1 MKKLQSLTI
10 LLFIILLTIGCKKN
24 DLKSVT
30 PEKELEKKLQTFLK
44 TNGIS
49 NQGIIETPDYYIAEG
64 DIRISKTELKKLSS
78 TVARQAHTNNTVQ
91 GGFTDIS
98 IRFDASIPY
107 NSRWYSAVVGAIQE
121 WNNVSDCRV
130 NFSITSQPTAD
141 ITIFQ
146 SDLGEGGYGQ
156 GSWPMANGKPGS
168 SIYLT
173 NRTQLRQSYPYGPF
187 VTLTYERDLHTAIH
201 ELGHC
206 IGLRH
211 TDWSVNESAG
221 SVGANHIPGTNWSD
235 DNSVMNSGNHA
246 LSWLKE
252 YSGLSLFDIYAVQ
265 YLYPGTPQPSI
276 TSGEVYNIVSALD
289 ENYKL
294 GVYSHTYSPLSP
306 NGGNSVLTYNTLT
319 STGYYAGYYHSWT
332 LTGSDNNYS
341 IKFYNSDYGL
351 KVSGSNTPVLS
362 NNYNDGLTWNFTST
376 GDGYYTIGD
385 PGSGLK
391 LTAPSGTAGNQ
402 LQLATSSN
410 GLNQKW
416 KIVPVFPVND
426 SAKYVTMTIIPDGFT
441 GDIVFTN
448 NTTLE
453 QYTVSNIV
461 PGVPQTIFIKTPNT
475 SYHTYKATFTNS
487 SQTSTTYVSL
497 HNRGGGA
504 NLYFTGLQYTTN
516 ASNGYPQD
524 YVLWTKG
531 GPYVL
536 KISKNGFID
545 NYENP

>member
-1 MKKLQSLTI
+1 MKNLQPLTI
-10 LLFIILLTIGCKKN
+10 LLFLILLTIGCKKN

-30 PEKELEKKLQTFLK
+30 QNSELEKALQTFLK

-91 GGFTDIS
+91 GGFTDIT

-107 NSRWYSAVVGAIQE
+107 NSRWYNAVLGAIQE
-121 WNNVSDCRV
+121 WNEVTDCRV
-130 NFSITSQPTAD
+130 NFSITNQGTAD
-141 ITIFQ
+141 ITISQ
-146 SDLGEGGYGQ
+146 TDLGEGGYGL
-156 GSWPMANGKPGS
+156 GSWPMANGKPGT

-173 NRTQLRQSYPYGPF
+173 NRTELRQWYPYGPL

-211 TDWSVNESAG
+211 TDWSVNETAG

-235 DNSVMNSGNHA
+235 ANSVMNSGNHA
-246 LSWLKE
+246 PSWLKE
-252 YSGLSLFDIYAVQ
+252 YSGLSSFDIYAVQ
-265 YLYPGTPQPSI
+265 YLYPGAPQPSI
-276 TSGEVYNIVSALD
+276 TSDEVYDIVSALD

-294 GVYSHTYSPLSP
+294 GMYSHTYSPLSP
-306 NGGNSVLTYNTLT
+306 NGGNAVLTYNTLT
-319 STGYYAGYYHSWT
+319 STGYYAGYYHRWT
-332 LTGSDNNYS
+332 LTGSGNNYT
-341 IKFYNSDYGL
+341 IKFYNSNYPL

-385 PGSGLK
+385 PGTGLK
-391 LTAPSGTAGNQ
+391 LTAPASATAGTQ
-402 LQLATSSN
+402 LQLATASN

-416 KIVPVFPVND
+416 KLVPVFPAND
-426 SAKYVTMTIIPDGFT
+426 SAKYVTMTIVPDGFT

-461 PGVPQTIFIKTPNT
+461 PSVPQTIHIKTPPT
-475 SYHTYKATFTNS
+475 SYHWFKATFTNS
-487 SQTSTTYVSL
+487 SQISGTFVPL
-497 HNRGGGA
+497 HNRGG
-504 NLYFTGLQYTTN
+504 NRFLYFTGLQYTTN
-516 ASNGYPQD
+516 DSQHYN
-524 YVLWTKG
+524 LWTMG
-531 GPYVL
+531 GPYIL
-536 KISKNGFID
+536 KISNNGFID